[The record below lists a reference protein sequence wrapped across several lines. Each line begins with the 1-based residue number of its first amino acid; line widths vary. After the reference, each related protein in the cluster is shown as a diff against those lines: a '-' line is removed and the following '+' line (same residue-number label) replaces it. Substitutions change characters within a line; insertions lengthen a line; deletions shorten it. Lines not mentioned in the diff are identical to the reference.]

1 MDSVIHAGEY
11 IYILEFKVDKP
22 IENALRQIKRKDY
35 ALVYAKEG
43 KKIVKVGVVFNRE
56 SRNIVEWEI
65 GT

>member
-1 MDSVIHAGEY
+1 MDSVIHAGDY

-22 IENALRQIKRKDY
+22 VETALRQIKRKDY

-56 SRNIVEWEI
+56 ARNIVEW
-65 GT
+65 GMG